1 MTADLKVSTDGF
13 LTTLKQTYS
22 IAASGLDRLAST
34 MPQEVDGGIATFII
48 VDMLGALSTDAST
61 LTLML
66 GDTRD
71 SLEALISSFEQNEA
85 DTAAAFDALNKQAQ
99 S

>member
-1 MTADLKVSTDGF
+1 MSGDLKVSTDGF
-13 LTTLKQTYS
+13 LAELKQTYT
-22 IAASGLDRLAST
+22 IAAAGLDRLAPT
-34 MPQEVDGGIATFII
+34 MPQEVDGGIAEFII
-48 VDMLGALSTDAST
+48 TDMLGALSTDAST

-71 SLEALISSFEQNEA
+71 SLETLISSFEQNEA
-85 DTAAAFDALNKQAQ
+85 DTAAAFADINRQAQ